1 MNLKTLR
8 LKKNLTQSELA
19 VRLGVKESTICNYEK
34 GTRHPN
40 ILVVRKLCEILE
52 CSPNELLAK

>member
-34 GTRHPN
+34 GTRQPN